1 MNDFLI
7 FTLKEKHVSEPKL
20 TNIVHVLMLWTSW
33 CNTKQIIWKS
43 KLYLLDEYEY
53 HYSLNLGCDEDSTSD
68 NRPNQQHIKIAK
80 MA

>member
-20 TNIVHVLMLWTSW
+20 TNIVNVLMLWTSW
-33 CNTKQIIWKS
+33 CSTKQIIWKS

-53 HYSLNLGCDEDSTSD
+53 HYS
-68 NRPNQQHIKIAK
+68 
-80 MA
+80 

>member
-33 CNTKQIIWKS
+33 CNTKQIILKS

-53 HYSLNLGCDEDSTSD
+53 HYS
-68 NRPNQQHIKIAK
+68 
-80 MA
+80 

>member
-33 CNTKQIIWKS
+33 CSTKQIIWKS

-53 HYSLNLGCDEDSTSD
+53 HYS
-68 NRPNQQHIKIAK
+68 
-80 MA
+80 

>member
-20 TNIVHVLMLWTSW
+20 TNIVHVQMLWTSW

-43 KLYLLDEYEY
+43 KLYLLDEYDEY
-53 HYSLNLGCDEDSTSD
+53 DEYDE
-68 NRPNQQHIKIAK
+68 
-80 MA
+80 